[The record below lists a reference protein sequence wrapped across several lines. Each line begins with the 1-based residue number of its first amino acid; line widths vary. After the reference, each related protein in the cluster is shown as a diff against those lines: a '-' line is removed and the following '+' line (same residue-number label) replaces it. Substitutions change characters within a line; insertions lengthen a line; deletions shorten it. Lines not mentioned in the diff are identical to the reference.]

1 MSDDI
6 GYELEGETTSELSAG
21 ELMVRIRRADLWPEW
36 QPEIIETDGPELVGP
51 GDVVTGRARMLG
63 FGVYGHS
70 TTVGV
75 GPDHLE
81 EDVLVGVRMRVRYE
95 VAEDGAA
102 GRVRHRL
109 HLYPLEGPAGRA
121 LGVLLRW
128 RLKRMQKL
136 ALKNLAQPVEPSP

>member
-6 GYELEGETTSELSAG
+6 GYELDASTVSETPAQD
-21 ELMVRIRRADLWPEW
+21 LMLRIRGAATWPQW
-36 QPEIIETDGPELVGP
+36 QPEITETSGPDLVGP

-70 TTVGV
+70 TTVDV
-75 GPDHLE
+75 GPEHLE

-95 VAEDGAA
+95 VGADGPRS
-102 GRVRHRL
+102 RVRHRL
-109 HLYPLEGPAGRA
+109 HLYPLSGPAGRT

-128 RLKRMQKL
+128 RLRRMQKL
-136 ALKNLAQPVEPSP
+136 ALENLAQPGEPSP

>member
-1 MSDDI
+1 VSEDMD
-6 GYELEGETTSELSAG
+6 YELDASATSELPARD
-21 ELMVRIRRADLWPEW
+21 LMLRIRRSETWPRW

-51 GDVVTGRARMLG
+51 GDVVTGKARMLG

-70 TTVGV
+70 TTVDV
-75 GPDHLE
+75 GTDHLE

-95 VAEDGAA
+95 VVDDGLT
-102 GRVRHRL
+102 RIRHRL
-109 HLYPLEGPAGRA
+109 HLYPLQGPAGKT

-136 ALKNLAQPVEPSP
+136 ALRNLAQPAEPSP